1 MRILHNNKTLLYHQS
16 IVLTKYG
23 QLYDDFTIPCGLR
36 RTFWTFRIVSNQNV
50 SSSEKNNCL
59 GKVTLPSYFFCFDM
73 LYNDHAILGG
83 FLIVSSIVG
92 IYRLSLISLSL
103 I

>member
-50 SSSEKNNCL
+50 SSSEKIIFWH
-59 GKVTLPSYFFCFDM
+59 TLPSYFFCLDM

-83 FLIVSSIVG
+83 FLILSSIVG